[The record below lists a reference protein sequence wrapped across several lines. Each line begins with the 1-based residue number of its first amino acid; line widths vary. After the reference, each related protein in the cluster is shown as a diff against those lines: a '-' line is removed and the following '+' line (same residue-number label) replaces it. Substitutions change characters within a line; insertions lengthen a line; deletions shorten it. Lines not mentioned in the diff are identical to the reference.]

1 MESSDSNNAGGGPG
15 RLADRAWLRAMD
27 AYTAGAYARAEEEFR
42 AAVRLDPGMA
52 DAWLGLHALRCDTSG
67 ALLAMHRHRKRFG
80 EQRSRHRRPLSSWYW
95 LGWWVQPVL
104 EDARDLAL
112 AHASHWLD
120 GRHLTELD
128 TALAQCPPPGEDPS
142 VRFLHACRSY
152 LLKDWEQL
160 IRDTDRLLDD
170 PLLGIEAGLFGG
182 MARVRLDMCAQAQ
195 GPLAASLARCR
206 SEQPQRKELR
216 YWLARAYEGA
226 GRSAAALPLYR
237 AVHRADPAFMDTAA
251 RLTAISAEDGLV
263 DALLEGVVGSGP
275 AAGGGT
281 GAGREAGP
289 VTGFGTDEAYDPA
302 EELGAADGFGAAAG
316 YGVDYETQEDL
327 PVGYTAEPGAGRP
340 VEPGAGFTADY
351 PGEPPA
357 EFPAEFPAGFR
368 GDVAG
373 GLPAGFTMDEGF
385 GPPEGVEEA
394 PGAGQGAGEAVGP
407 QATAG
412 PVPGGP
418 RPGAEGGAGP
428 EPRSGSTVFEG
439 PGTFQGPSGFD
450 GPGGFPGGFEGPGG
464 VEGPA
469 PQGTGARTGSG
480 SAAPGES
487 GPAAT
492 LFLPGRAV
500 GSQAVPAHRASPD
513 RSGSRQELD
522 AALDALERMVG
533 LDPVKRQVRALSAQL
548 RMSRLR
554 AGEGLPVQPPK
565 RHFVFSGPSGTG
577 KTTVARI
584 LGRVF
589 HSLGLLSGNH
599 LVEAQRA
606 DLVGEF
612 LGQTAVKAN
621 ELIDSALDGVLF
633 IDEAYSLSNSG
644 YSKGDAY
651 GDEALQV
658 LLKRAED
665 NRDRLVVI
673 LAGYPEGMNRL
684 LSTNPGL
691 NSRFTTRVDFPS
703 YRPAE
708 LTAIGA
714 ALAGRDGDGW
724 DEDATEELSS
734 ICGHVVREGW
744 IDDLGNGRFIR
755 TLYEKSC
762 AYRDLRL
769 SLTGGQ
775 PSREDLATLRLP
787 DLVQAYGE
795 LIDGRGGGAE
805 A

>member
-1 MESSDSNNAGGGPG
+1 MESPDSSNTGGGGPG

-42 AAVRLDPGMA
+42 AAVQLDPGMA

-67 ALLAMHRHRKRFG
+67 ALLAMHRHQKRFG

-128 TALAQCPPPGEDPS
+128 AALAQCPPAAEDPS

-195 GPLAASLARCR
+195 SPLAASLARCR

-251 RLTAISAEDGLV
+251 RLTAISAEDGTA
-263 DALLEGVVGSGP
+263 DALLESVTGSAPGST
-275 AAGGGT
+275 AGGGRDSGGDEPYDAT
-281 GAGREAGP
+281 EDLGAEFGGLDADFAADDFAADDFPQAEPEADERAEVAEAVEEPQAQPAPTPYEEPTPKGAGA
-289 VTGFGTDEAYDPA
+289 
-302 EELGAADGFGAAAG
+302 
-316 YGVDYETQEDL
+316 
-327 PVGYTAEPGAGRP
+327 
-340 VEPGAGFTADY
+340 
-351 PGEPPA
+351 
-357 EFPAEFPAGFR
+357 
-368 GDVAG
+368 
-373 GLPAGFTMDEGF
+373 
-385 GPPEGVEEA
+385 
-394 PGAGQGAGEAVGP
+394 
-407 QATAG
+407 
-412 PVPGGP
+412 
-418 RPGAEGGAGP
+418 
-428 EPRSGSTVFEG
+428 RSGS
-439 PGTFQGPSGFD
+439 PGS
-450 GPGGFPGGFEGPGG
+450 PGSPTEP
-464 VEGPA
+464 GPA
-469 PQGTGARTGSG
+469 P
-480 SAAPGES
+480 
-487 GPAAT
+487 T
-492 LFLPGRAV
+492 LFLPGRAA
-500 GSQAVPAHRASPD
+500 GTQAAAAHRP
-513 RSGSRQELD
+513 SGGRPGNRQELD

-589 HSLGLLSGNH
+589 HSLGLLSSDH

-673 LAGYPEGMNRL
+673 LAGYPEGMTRL
-684 LSTNPGL
+684 LATNPGL

-708 LTAIGA
+708 LTSIGA
-714 ALAGRDGDGW
+714 ALAGHDGDGW
-724 DEDATEELSS
+724 DEDATEELAS
-734 ICGHVVREGW
+734 ICAHVVREGW

-769 SLTGGQ
+769 SLLREVPG
-775 PSREDLATLRLP
+775 REDLATLRLP

-795 LIDGRGGGAE
+795 LIDGRGRTGGQA
-805 A
+805 

>member
-1 MESSDSNNAGGGPG
+1 
-15 RLADRAWLRAMD
+15 MD

-52 DAWLGLHALRCDTSG
+52 DAWLGLHALRSDTSA
-67 ALLAMHRHRKRFG
+67 ALLAMYRNQKRFG
-80 EQRSRHRRPLSSWYW
+80 EQRRRHRRPLSSWYW

-104 EDARDLAL
+104 EDPRDLAL

-120 GRHLTELD
+120 GRHLAELD
-128 TALAQCPPPGEDPS
+128 RALEQCPAPSEDPS
-142 VRFLHACRSY
+142 AQFLYACRSY

-170 PLLGIEAGLFGG
+170 PLLGIEAGLFAG

-195 GPLAASLARCR
+195 APLAASLARCR

-216 YWLARAYEGA
+216 YWLGRAYEGA

-251 RLTAISAEDGLV
+251 RLAAISADDALADG
-263 DALLEGVVGSGP
+263 LLEGGRP
-275 AAGGGT
+275 A
-281 GAGREAGP
+281 E
-289 VTGFGTDEAYDPA
+289 VEEAYPEEDP
-302 EELGAADGFGAAAG
+302 EYQDEAG
-316 YGVDYETQEDL
+316 YGQE
-327 PVGYTAEPGAGRP
+327 PEFAEGVGYAEESAI
-340 VEPGAGFTADY
+340 
-351 PGEPPA
+351 
-357 EFPAEFPAGFR
+357 
-368 GDVAG
+368 GDA
-373 GLPAGFTMDEGF
+373 
-385 GPPEGVEEA
+385 A
-394 PGAGQGAGEAVGP
+394 PQAAGE
-407 QATAG
+407 
-412 PVPGGP
+412 
-418 RPGAEGGAGP
+418 
-428 EPRSGSTVFEG
+428 RSGS
-439 PGTFQGPSGFD
+439 
-450 GPGGFPGGFEGPGG
+450 
-464 VEGPA
+464 A
-469 PQGTGARTGSG
+469 
-480 SAAPGES
+480 SAAPAGSGAAPVPLPLRGEAQPRTA
-487 GPAAT
+487 PAGA
-492 LFLPGRAV
+492 AQ
-500 GSQAVPAHRASPD
+500 QASNER
-513 RSGSRQELD
+513 ELD
-522 AALDALERMVG
+522 AALAELALMVG
-533 LDPVKRQVRALSAQL
+533 LEPVKRQVRALSAQL
-548 RMSRLR
+548 RMAGLR
-554 AGEGLPVQPPK
+554 AEQGLPVQPPK

-589 HSLGLLSGNH
+589 HALGLLSGDH

-644 YSKGDAY
+644 YTKGDAY

-684 LSTNPGL
+684 LATNPGL

-703 YRPAE
+703 YRPNE

-724 DEDATEELSS
+724 DEDAAEELAS
-734 ICGHVVREGW
+734 ICTHVVREGW
-744 IDDLGNGRFIR
+744 IDELGNGRFIR

-769 SLTGGQ
+769 SLLREPPG
-775 PSREDLATLRLP
+775 REDLATLRLP

-795 LIDGRGGGAE
+795 LIDGRG
-805 A
+805 

>member
-1 MESSDSNNAGGGPG
+1 MDSSDSTAGGPD

-27 AYTAGAYARAEEEFR
+27 AYTAGAYTRAEEEFR

-52 DAWLGLHALRCDTSG
+52 DAWLGLHALRSDTSA
-67 ALLAMHRHRKRFG
+67 ALLAMYRHQKRFG
-80 EQRSRHRRPLSSWYW
+80 EQRRLHRRPLSSWYW

-120 GRHLTELD
+120 GRHLAELD
-128 TALAQCPPPGEDPS
+128 RALEQCPAPSEDPS
-142 VRFLHACRSY
+142 ARFLYACRSY

-170 PLLGIEAGLFGG
+170 PMLGIEAGLFAG

-195 GPLAASLARCR
+195 APLAASLARCR

-251 RLTAISAEDGLV
+251 RLAAISAEDGLADGLTDGV
-263 DALLEGVVGSGP
+263 ADGLADGLLMGGRSGGAENAGPGVEAGFPDDAGYTAGYAAGPGFGEEFEDGAGQDGATVSGDGVLDGGMPNGGVPNGGPPLDAGLADDGLLEGTLADGTPQAAGERSGSGGPQSGP
-275 AAGGGT
+275 AAPPPPPSPL
-281 GAGREAGP
+281 P
-289 VTGFGTDEAYDPA
+289 VRGQAQPR
-302 EELGAADGFGAAAG
+302 AAA
-316 YGVDYETQEDL
+316 
-327 PVGYTAEPGAGRP
+327 A
-340 VEPGAGFTADY
+340 
-351 PGEPPA
+351 PA
-357 EFPAEFPAGFR
+357 
-368 GDVAG
+368 
-373 GLPAGFTMDEGF
+373 
-385 GPPEGVEEA
+385 
-394 PGAGQGAGEAVGP
+394 
-407 QATAG
+407 
-412 PVPGGP
+412 P
-418 RPGAEGGAGP
+418 RPDSDE
-428 EPRSGSTVFEG
+428 R
-439 PGTFQGPSGFD
+439 
-450 GPGGFPGGFEGPGG
+450 
-464 VEGPA
+464 
-469 PQGTGARTGSG
+469 
-480 SAAPGES
+480 
-487 GPAAT
+487 
-492 LFLPGRAV
+492 
-500 GSQAVPAHRASPD
+500 
-513 RSGSRQELD
+513 ELD
-522 AALDALERMVG
+522 AALAELSLMVG
-533 LDPVKRQVRALSAQL
+533 MEPVKRQVRALSAQL

-554 AGEGLPVQPPK
+554 AAQGLPVQPPK

-589 HSLGLLSGNH
+589 HALGLLSGDH

-644 YSKGDAY
+644 YTKGDAY

-684 LSTNPGL
+684 LATNPGL

-703 YRPAE
+703 YRPGE

-724 DEDATEELSS
+724 DEDAAEELAS
-734 ICGHVVREGW
+734 ICTHVVREGW
-744 IDDLGNGRFIR
+744 IDELGNGRFIR

-769 SLTGGQ
+769 SLLREPPG
-775 PSREDLATLRLP
+775 REDLATLRLP

-795 LIDGRGGGAE
+795 LIDGRG
-805 A
+805 

>member
-1 MESSDSNNAGGGPG
+1 
-15 RLADRAWLRAMD
+15 MD

-52 DAWLGLHALRCDTSG
+52 DAWLGLHALRSDTSA
-67 ALLAMHRHRKRFG
+67 ALLAMYRNQNRFG
-80 EQRSRHRRPLSSWYW
+80 EQRRLHRRPLSSWYW

-120 GRHLTELD
+120 GRHLAELD
-128 TALAQCPPPGEDPS
+128 RALEQCPAPSEDPS
-142 VRFLHACRSY
+142 AQFLYACRSY

-170 PLLGIEAGLFGG
+170 PLLGIEAGLFAG

-195 GPLAASLARCR
+195 APLAASLARCR

-237 AVHRADPAFMDTAA
+237 AVHRADPAFMDTSA
-251 RLTAISAEDGLV
+251 RLTAISAEDALADGLLADGRSGGLDGFGPDGV
-263 DALLEGVVGSGP
+263 GLDGAGLDGAGLDGGGLDGAGLEGVGLDGSGLDGAGP
-275 AAGGGT
+275 EGAGAGGGT
-281 GAGREAGP
+281 GYQEDPGYAEGP
-289 VTGFGTDEAYDPA
+289 LYDAEFGTGTAPVGGAPVGGGPAVDATLVDGPLTAPEPDPA
-302 EELGAADGFGAAAG
+302 AADGAPQAAG
-316 YGVDYETQEDL
+316 E
-327 PVGYTAEPGAGRP
+327 
-340 VEPGAGFTADY
+340 
-351 PGEPPA
+351 
-357 EFPAEFPAGFR
+357 
-368 GDVAG
+368 
-373 GLPAGFTMDEGF
+373 
-385 GPPEGVEEA
+385 
-394 PGAGQGAGEAVGP
+394 
-407 QATAG
+407 
-412 PVPGGP
+412 
-418 RPGAEGGAGP
+418 
-428 EPRSGSTVFEG
+428 RSGSG
-439 PGTFQGPSGFD
+439 A
-450 GPGGFPGGFEGPGG
+450 
-464 VEGPA
+464 PA
-469 PQGTGARTGSG
+469 
-480 SAAPGES
+480 
-487 GPAAT
+487 GPAAPP
-492 LFLPGRAV
+492 LPVRGEAQPRTAAAPPPRTA
-500 GSQAVPAHRASPD
+500 GNER
-513 RSGSRQELD
+513 ELD
-522 AALDALERMVG
+522 AALAELSLMVG
-533 LDPVKRQVRALSAQL
+533 LEPVKRQVRALSAQL

-554 AGEGLPVQPPK
+554 AEQGLPVQPPK

-589 HSLGLLSGNH
+589 HALGLLSGDH

-644 YSKGDAY
+644 YTKGDAY

-684 LSTNPGL
+684 LATNPGL

-703 YRPAE
+703 YRPNE

-724 DEDATEELSS
+724 DEDAAEELAS
-734 ICGHVVREGW
+734 ICTHVVREGW
-744 IDDLGNGRFIR
+744 IDELGNGRFIR

-769 SLTGGQ
+769 SLLRVAPG
-775 PSREDLATLRLP
+775 REDLATLRLP

-795 LIDGRGGGAE
+795 LIDGRS
-805 A
+805 